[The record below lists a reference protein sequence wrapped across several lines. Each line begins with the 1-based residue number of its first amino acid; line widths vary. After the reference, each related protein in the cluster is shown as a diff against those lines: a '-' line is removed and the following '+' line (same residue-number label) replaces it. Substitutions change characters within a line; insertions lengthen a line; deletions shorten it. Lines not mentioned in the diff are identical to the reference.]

1 MCLVEPKTQLFKKS
15 CVLDSGKTEVQ
26 NALHLWTSEVHKW
39 KRASA
44 RFGICYRWQEFYQNS
59 PHLTDTHRHS
69 QTHTISF
76 LSHWP
81 SSLCSSRRTPPSH
94 ASQPRSALCSALR
107 SALRGKLLPLLL
119 LSFFRLL
126 QHDFDFFFFLIS
138 V

>member
-1 MCLVEPKTQLFKKS
+1 MSPKRNFLKKVAFWTQAKLRSKTRFIYGPQRS
-15 CVLDSGKTEVQ
+15 INENAHQRVLAFVTVGAGFTKI
-26 NALHLWTSEVHKW
+26 ALISQT
-39 KRASA
+39 
-44 RFGICYRWQEFYQNS
+44 
-59 PHLTDTHRHS
+59 LTDADKNAHFVLHFS
-69 QTHTISF
+69 
-76 LSHWP
+76 P

-126 QHDFDFFFFLIS
+126 QHDFLFFFFFLIS